1 MHALFFALGISFGAV
16 LGAMIVIFEF
26 ARRIIGTLKVDDSKK
41 EKMLLYLEADDDCG
55 SKLDKN
61 KYVLLRVSKGVY
73 IPQK

>member
-1 MHALFFALGISFGAV
+1 MHTLFFALGILFGVV
-16 LGAMIVIFEF
+16 LGGMIVVFEF
-26 ARRIIGTLKVDDSKK
+26 AKRIIGTLKVDDSKK

-61 KYVLLRVSKGVY
+61 KYVLLRVAKGVY